1 MGERRRTLETLDM
14 NPVDNPA
21 FWAGKS
27 VFVTGGTGLVGS
39 WLVHKLLA
47 ARAQV
52 VLLVKDVNPQSEIT
66 RNGDLNRV
74 AISYGN
80 LEDFDTL
87 EYIINLYDVD
97 TVFHLGAQTQ
107 VGVAHR
113 YPLKT
118 FETNIRGT
126 YNLLEACRI
135 HSKLVK
141 RVVVASTDK
150 AYGAQNVL
158 PYTETT
164 PLDARHSYDV
174 SKSCA
179 DLISQAYFH
188 TYALPIAITR
198 FGNVYGGGD
207 WNQARIV
214 PGSIL
219 SLADGKSP
227 IIRSDGTPLR
237 DYIYVEDV
245 AEGYLRL
252 AQRLDDPKVV
262 GQAFN
267 FSHGTPVS
275 VLQIVSAIRRLMGRE
290 DIEPVIKNSAIAEIP
305 EQYLDATKAKQLLG
319 WIPRFGLEEGLTQT
333 IAWYRDY
340 LRADTG

>member
-1 MGERRRTLETLDM
+1 MTASDRTD
-14 NPVDNPA
+14 
-21 FWAGKS
+21 FWANRS

-39 WLVHKLLA
+39 WLVRKLLA
-47 ARAQV
+47 ARAHV
-52 VLLVKDVNPQSEIT
+52 VLLVKDVNPQSEIA
-66 RNGDLNRV
+66 RNGDLGRV

-80 LEDFDTL
+80 LEDFDAL
-87 EYIINLYDVD
+87 EYIINLYDVE

-135 HSKLVK
+135 HAKLVK
-141 RVVVASTDK
+141 RIVVASTDK
-150 AYGAQNVL
+150 AYGEQEIL
-158 PYTETT
+158 PYTENTA
-164 PLDARHSYDV
+164 LDARHSYDV

-179 DLISQAYFH
+179 DLISQAYAH
-188 TYALPIAITR
+188 TYNLPVAITR

-207 WNQARIV
+207 WNLARIV
-214 PGSIL
+214 PGCIL
-219 SLADGKSP
+219 SIAEGNAP

-252 AQRLDDPKVV
+252 AEKMDDPQVV

-275 VLQIVSAIRRLMGRE
+275 VLQIVAAIRKLMGRE
-290 DIEPVIKNSAIAEIP
+290 DIEPVIKNTATAEIHA
-305 EQYLDATKAKQLLG
+305 QYLDATKAKQLLG
-319 WIPRFGLEEGLTQT
+319 WTPRFSLEEGLKQS
-333 IAWYRDY
+333 IAWYLDY
-340 LRADTG
+340 LRQRAN

>member
-1 MGERRRTLETLDM
+1 MT
-14 NPVDNPA
+14 PA
-21 FWAGKS
+21 GNSDFWAGRS

-39 WLVHKLLA
+39 WLVRKLLA
-47 ARAQV
+47 AHAKV
-52 VLLVKDVNPQSEIT
+52 VLLVKDVNPQSEIS
-66 RNGDLNRV
+66 RNGDLNKV
-74 AISYGN
+74 AITYGN

-135 HSKLVK
+135 HAGLVK

-150 AYGAQNVL
+150 AYGTQKVL
-158 PYTETT
+158 PYTEES

-174 SKSCA
+174 SKSCT

-188 TYALPIAITR
+188 TYNLPVAITR

-214 PGSIL
+214 PGAIL
-219 SLADGKSP
+219 SLAEGKP
-227 IIRSDGTPLR
+227 PVLRSDGTPLR

-245 AEGYLRL
+245 AEGYMRL
-252 AQRLDDPKVV
+252 AERIEDPRVV

-275 VLQIVSAIRRLMGRE
+275 VLKIVGEIRRLMGRE
-290 DIEPVIKNSAIAEIP
+290 DIEPLIMNTATAEIP
-305 EQYLDATKAKQLLG
+305 EQYLDASKAKRLLD
-319 WIPRFGLEEGLTQT
+319 WTPRFTLEKGLQQT
-333 IAWYRDY
+333 IEWYQNY
-340 LRADTG
+340 LLEQAR

>member
-1 MGERRRTLETLDM
+1 VENLD
-14 NPVDNPA
+14 VSEQDNST
-21 FWAGKS
+21 FWSGRS

-39 WLVHKLLA
+39 WLVKKLIA
-47 ARAQV
+47 ARAQI
-52 VLLVKDVNPQSEIT
+52 VLLVKDTNPLSEIS
-66 RNGDLNRV
+66 RSGDIHKV
-74 AISYGN
+74 AITYGN
-80 LEDFDTL
+80 LEDFETL
-87 EYIINLYDVD
+87 EYVINLYSVD

-118 FETNIRGT
+118 FEANVRGT

-135 HSKLVK
+135 HSGLVK

-150 AYGAQNVL
+150 AYGTQATL

-164 PLDARHSYDV
+164 PLDGRHSYDV

-179 DLISQAYFH
+179 DLLTQAYAH
-188 TYALPIAITR
+188 TYQLPVGITR

-207 WNQARIV
+207 WNVNRIV
-214 PGSIL
+214 PGTII
-219 SLADGKSP
+219 SLAENKP
-227 IIRSDGTPLR
+227 PLIRSDGTPLR

-252 AQRLDDPKVV
+252 AEKLDDPAVS

-267 FSHGTPVS
+267 FSNEKPMS
-275 VLQIVSAIRRLMGRE
+275 VVEIVAAIRRLMGRE
-290 DIEPVIKNSAIAEIP
+290 DLEPVIQNVATAEIAE
-305 EQYLDATKAKQLLG
+305 QSLDATKAKKLLG
-319 WIPRFGLEEGLTQT
+319 WRPRFSLEEGLKKTRD
-333 IAWYRDY
+333 WYLAFLASRDS
-340 LRADTG
+340 